1 MPLVAL
7 AMTFATLVVVANVIA
22 VKLLDVNGW
31 AVPAGVLAYPFTFLV
46 TDTISELYGR
56 KTATKLVWMGFFLSA
71 VMVLLV
77 YVAKILPAA
86 GFWDHQEAFET
97 IFGSVPRV
105 VLASLTAYLISQ
117 HGDVILFHFFRRLT
131 NKRHLWL
138 RNIASTT
145 VSQAVD
151 TVLFISIAFTGTV
164 PAGVLWNLMYTQ
176 YLIKVGVA
184 VIDTSNSLRPRLLP
198 PPPHNPHPRSRNS
211 EHSNVVAKTS
221 LLKGENILCC
231 FVSFPHSSMVLLHC
245 CDVGVTKCPVASW

>member
-7 AMTFATLVVVANVIA
+7 AMTFATLIVVANVIA

-31 AVPAGVLAYPFTFLV
+31 AVPAGVIAYPFTFLV

-56 KTATKLVWMGFFLSA
+56 KTATKLVWMGFVLSA

-97 IFGSVPRV
+97 ILGSVPRV

-151 TVLFISIAFTGTV
+151 TVLFISIVFSGTV
-164 PAGVLWNLMYTQ
+164 PAGALWNLMYTQ

-184 VIDTSNSLRPRLLP
+184 VVDTPIVYALVSYLRPRITP
-198 PPPHNPHPRSRNS
+198 TT
-211 EHSNVVAKTS
+211 EVATA
-221 LLKGENILCC
+221 N
-231 FVSFPHSSMVLLHC
+231 
-245 CDVGVTKCPVASW
+245 TQT

>member
-1 MPLVAL
+1 MCFSAE
-7 AMTFATLVVVANVIA
+7 A
-22 VKLLDVNGW
+22 
-31 AVPAGVLAYPFTFLV
+31 AGIHPHPPRLSVMAIREPPPFTFLV
-46 TDTISELYGR
+46 TDTISEFYGR
-56 KTATKLVWMGFFLSA
+56 KTATKLVWMGFVLSA
-71 VMVLLV
+71 LMVLLV

-97 IFGSVPRV
+97 ILGSVPRV

-151 TVLFISIAFTGTV
+151 TVLFISIAFSGTV
-164 PAGVLWNLMYTQ
+164 PAGALWNLMYTQ

-184 VIDTSNSLRPRLLP
+184 VVDTPIVYALVSYLRPRITP
-198 PPPHNPHPRSRNS
+198 TT
-211 EHSNVVAKTS
+211 EVATA
-221 LLKGENILCC
+221 N
-231 FVSFPHSSMVLLHC
+231 
-245 CDVGVTKCPVASW
+245 TQT